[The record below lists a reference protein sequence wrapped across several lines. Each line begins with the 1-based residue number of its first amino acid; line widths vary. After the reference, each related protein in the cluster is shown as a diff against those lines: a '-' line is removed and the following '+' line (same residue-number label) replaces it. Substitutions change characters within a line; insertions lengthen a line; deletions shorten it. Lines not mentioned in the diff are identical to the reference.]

1 MPYPTDDSD
10 GDDAVFEHTWIGGD
24 RRPEWDLVVG
34 TEGDIDCFLTD
45 NTVMQDGTT
54 GWGRLVEQL
63 GLSEAGMMGSEY
75 RHGPIGTIMARY
87 ESEVFQFVVDADV
100 VDVTRLAHEV
110 YVCTVM
116 HGPTP

>member
-1 MPYPTDDSD
+1 
-10 GDDAVFEHTWIGGD
+10 
-24 RRPEWDLVVG
+24 
-34 TEGDIDCFLTD
+34 
-45 NTVMQDGTT
+45 
-54 GWGRLVEQL
+54 
-63 GLSEAGMMGSEY
+63 MMGSEY